1 MYRDYY
7 IIAVDTGM
15 RRGEMLKLIKKD
27 ITSTNVIIWDSK
39 SGKSRDIELTLRAK
53 KVLKRIT
60 LNLKDTDRI
69 FPISETQLRYYFEKM
84 RNTFP
89 EMADVTPHTMRHTF
103 CTRLVQGGKPI
114 NEVKELMGHSE
125 ITTTMR
131 YAHFAPKRGTSD
143 VSLLDEFSF
152 GLR

>member
-1 MYRDYY
+1 MARQQNMSEET
-7 IIAVDTGM
+7 AKKVDSEI
-15 RRGEMLKLIKKD
+15 RKLVDK
-27 ITSTNVIIWDSK
+27 
-39 SGKSRDIELTLRAK
+39 GYLRAK

-60 LNLKDTDRI
+60 LVLKDTDRV

-89 EMADVTPHTMRHTF
+89 EMEDVTPHTMRHTF

-143 VSLLDEFSF
+143 VSLLDEFSS
-152 GLR
+152 GLE